1 MEVKNGIFMGFVN
14 VFNFD
19 LSGNEIKEIERIVF
33 YDLEFVLKV
42 DILENNLIC
51 ILNFRM
57 FRMV

>member
-1 MEVKNGIFMGFVN
+1 MGFVN

>member
-14 VFNFD
+14 VLNFD